1 MKYDPI
7 MCMMVDDSAKTKDEE
22 YKMKVT
28 SYVINKGQSG
38 EYYGLKNKET
48 NQVLYSAPN
57 NWKSREGAKRWAE
70 NKGMIYVEDSSTI
83 DKAIRN
89 CDEEK
94 KENYPE
100 LTISNARVGS
110 KYAYTGGWI
119 KLTKVWKMSEKEMK
133 EKGLNYPWRFE
144 GITNNGYKEG
154 AALTH

>member
-7 MCMMVDDSAKTKDEE
+7 MCMMVDDTVKTKDEE

-70 NKGMIYVEDSSTI
+70 KKGMIYVEDSNTL
-83 DKAIRN
+83 DKAIKS
-89 CDEEK
+89 CDANWTE
-94 KENYPE
+94 
-100 LTISNARVGS
+100 
-110 KYAYTGGWI
+110 AY
-119 KLTKVWKMSEKEMK
+119 KEMENVMNKFSMQGISTSIIYDRVK
-133 EKGLNYPWRFE
+133 ELYMKHKGDPAWETAWQKLNQ
-144 GITNNGYKEG
+144 
-154 AALTH
+154 

>member
-7 MCMMVDDSAKTKDEE
+7 MCMMVGDAVKTKDEE

-70 NKGMIYVEDSSTI
+70 KKGMIYVEDSNTL
-83 DKAIRN
+83 DKAIKM
-89 CDEEK
+89 CD
-94 KENYPE
+94 
-100 LTISNARVGS
+100 
-110 KYAYTGGWI
+110 YAYGTAEI
-119 KLTKVWKMSEKEMK
+119 KDVNGKWVVYHSGKYVQEFDNSDDAEAFVR
-133 EKGLNYPWRFE
+133 EKGW
-144 GITNNGYKEG
+144 
-154 AALTH
+154 H

>member
-7 MCMMVDDSAKTKDEE
+7 MCMMVDDTVKTKDEE

-70 NKGMIYVEDSSTI
+70 KKGMIYVEDSNTL
-83 DKAIRN
+83 DKAIKS
-89 CDEEK
+89 CDDLKSDKEKALEEYKKAKEEYQNVASKAKNLAEMKALANTPEFKKFAEK
-94 KENYPE
+94 K
-100 LTISNARVGS
+100 RVCMQLGCR
-110 KYAYTGGWI
+110 I
-119 KLTKVWKMSEKEMK
+119 
-133 EKGLNYPWRFE
+133 
-144 GITNNGYKEG
+144 
-154 AALTH
+154 

>member
-7 MCMMVDDSAKTKDEE
+7 LCINVPDSKSTKDAEYKMFGPEFHHPIIKANSKEEAIKKAKEIYGWGGKVEAMKVSDEKALDKAIKNCDEE

-70 NKGMIYVEDSSTI
+70 KKGMIYED
-83 DKAIRN
+83 
-89 CDEEK
+89 
-94 KENYPE
+94 
-100 LTISNARVGS
+100 
-110 KYAYTGGWI
+110 
-119 KLTKVWKMSEKEMK
+119 
-133 EKGLNYPWRFE
+133 
-144 GITNNGYKEG
+144 
-154 AALTH
+154 

>member
-1 MKYDPI
+1 MRYDPI
-7 MCMMVDDSAKTKDEE
+7 MCMMVDDSVKTKDAE

-70 NKGMIYVEDSSTI
+70 KKGMIYVEDSNTL

-89 CDEEK
+89 CDANWAE
-94 KENYPE
+94 
-100 LTISNARVGS
+100 
-110 KYAYTGGWI
+110 AY
-119 KLTKVWKMSEKEMK
+119 KEMENVMNKFSMQGISASIIYDRVK
-133 EKGLNYPWRFE
+133 ELYMKHKGDPAWETAWQKF
-144 GITNNGYKEG
+144 NN
-154 AALTH
+154 

>member
-7 MCMMVDDSAKTKDEE
+7 ICMMVDDSVKTKDEE

-70 NKGMIYVEDSSTI
+70 KKGMIYVEDSNTI
-83 DKAIRN
+83 DKAIKS
-89 CDEEK
+89 CDDLKSDKEKALEEYKKAKEEYQNVASKAKNLAEMKALANTPEFKKFAEK
-94 KENYPE
+94 K
-100 LTISNARVGS
+100 RVCMQLGCR
-110 KYAYTGGWI
+110 I
-119 KLTKVWKMSEKEMK
+119 
-133 EKGLNYPWRFE
+133 
-144 GITNNGYKEG
+144 
-154 AALTH
+154 

>member
-7 MCMMVDDSAKTKDEE
+7 MCMMVDDTAKTKDEE

-70 NKGMIYVEDSSTI
+70 KKGMIYVEDSNTI
-83 DKAIRN
+83 DKAIKS
-89 CDEEK
+89 CDDLKSDKEKALEEYKLAKEEYQNVASKAKNLEEMKALANTPEFKKFAEK
-94 KENYPE
+94 K
-100 LTISNARVGS
+100 RVCMQLGCR
-110 KYAYTGGWI
+110 I
-119 KLTKVWKMSEKEMK
+119 
-133 EKGLNYPWRFE
+133 
-144 GITNNGYKEG
+144 
-154 AALTH
+154 

>member
-7 MCMMVDDSAKTKDEE
+7 MCMMVDDSVKTKDEE

-70 NKGMIYVEDSSTI
+70 KKGMIYVEDSNTL
-83 DKAIRN
+83 DKAIKM
-89 CDEEK
+89 CD
-94 KENYPE
+94 
-100 LTISNARVGS
+100 
-110 KYAYTGGWI
+110 YAYGTAEI
-119 KLTKVWKMSEKEMK
+119 KDVNGKWVVYHSGKYVQEFDNSDDAEAFVR
-133 EKGLNYPWRFE
+133 EKGW
-144 GITNNGYKEG
+144 
-154 AALTH
+154 H

>member
-7 MCMMVDDSAKTKDEE
+7 MCMMVDDSVKTKDEE

-70 NKGMIYVEDSSTI
+70 KKGMIYVEDSNTL
-83 DKAIRN
+83 DKAIKM
-89 CDEEK
+89 CD
-94 KENYPE
+94 
-100 LTISNARVGS
+100 
-110 KYAYTGGWI
+110 YAYGTAEI
-119 KLTKVWKMSEKEMK
+119 KDVNGKWVVYHDGKYVQEFDNSDDAEAFVR
-133 EKGLNYPWRFE
+133 EKGW
-144 GITNNGYKEG
+144 
-154 AALTH
+154 H

>member
-1 MKYDPI
+1 MRYDPI
-7 MCMMVDDSAKTKDEE
+7 MCMMVDDYVKTKDAE

-70 NKGMIYVEDSSTI
+70 KKGMIYVEDSNTL

-89 CDEEK
+89 CDANWAE
-94 KENYPE
+94 
-100 LTISNARVGS
+100 
-110 KYAYTGGWI
+110 AY
-119 KLTKVWKMSEKEMK
+119 KEMENVMNKFSMQGISASIIYDRVK
-133 EKGLNYPWRFE
+133 ELYMKHKGDPAWETAWQKF
-144 GITNNGYKEG
+144 NN
-154 AALTH
+154 

>member
-1 MKYDPI
+1 MRYDPI
-7 MCMMVDDSAKTKDEE
+7 MCMMVDDTVKTKDAE

-70 NKGMIYVEDSSTI
+70 KKGMIYVEDSNTL

-89 CDEEK
+89 CDDLKSDKEKALEEYKKAKEEYQNVASKAKSLEEMKALANTPEFKKFAEK
-94 KENYPE
+94 K
-100 LTISNARVGS
+100 RVCMQLGCR
-110 KYAYTGGWI
+110 I
-119 KLTKVWKMSEKEMK
+119 
-133 EKGLNYPWRFE
+133 
-144 GITNNGYKEG
+144 
-154 AALTH
+154 

>member
-7 MCMMVDDSAKTKDEE
+7 MCMNVPDGVRTKDEE

-70 NKGMIYVEDSSTI
+70 KKGMIYVEDSNTI

-89 CDEEK
+89 CDDLKSDKEKALEEYKEAKKEYEKVSSNAKSLAEFKALSNTPEFRKFMEK
-94 KENYPE
+94 KN
-100 LTISNARVGS
+100 VCM
-110 KYAYTGGWI
+110 
-119 KLTKVWKMSEKEMK
+119 KL
-133 EKGLNYPWRFE
+133 GCR
-144 GITNNGYKEG
+144 I
-154 AALTH
+154 

>member
-7 MCMMVDDSAKTKDEE
+7 ICMMVDDSVKTKDEE

-70 NKGMIYVEDSSTI
+70 KKGMIYVEDSNTI
-83 DKAIRN
+83 DKAIKS
-89 CDEEK
+89 CDDLKSDKEKALEEYKKAKEEYQNVASKAKNLEEMKALANTPEFKKFAEK
-94 KENYPE
+94 K
-100 LTISNARVGS
+100 RVCMQLGCR
-110 KYAYTGGWI
+110 I
-119 KLTKVWKMSEKEMK
+119 
-133 EKGLNYPWRFE
+133 
-144 GITNNGYKEG
+144 
-154 AALTH
+154 

>member
-7 MCMMVDDSAKTKDEE
+7 MCMMVDGSVKTKDAE

-70 NKGMIYVEDSSTI
+70 KKGMIYVEDSNTL
-83 DKAIRN
+83 DKAIKS
-89 CDEEK
+89 CDIPNIKESLKQDIKSGKITIKQAGEEMYEAGMFNWIPD
-94 KENYPE
+94 ENE
-100 LTISNARVGS
+100 VKR
-110 KYAYTGGWI
+110 
-119 KLTKVWKMSEKEMK
+119 KL
-133 EKGLNYPWRFE
+133 GL
-144 GITNNGYKEG
+144 
-154 AALTH
+154 

>member
-7 MCMMVDDSAKTKDEE
+7 MCMMVDDSVKTKDEE

-70 NKGMIYVEDSSTI
+70 KKGMIYVEDSNTI
-83 DKAIRN
+83 DKAIKS
-89 CDEEK
+89 CDDLKSDKEKALEEYKKAKEEYQNVASKAKNLAEMKALANTPEFKKFAEK
-94 KENYPE
+94 K
-100 LTISNARVGS
+100 RVCMQLGCR
-110 KYAYTGGWI
+110 I
-119 KLTKVWKMSEKEMK
+119 
-133 EKGLNYPWRFE
+133 
-144 GITNNGYKEG
+144 
-154 AALTH
+154 

>member
-7 MCMMVDDSAKTKDEE
+7 MCMMVDDTVKTKDEE

-70 NKGMIYVEDSSTI
+70 KKGMIYVEDSNAL
-83 DKAIRN
+83 DKAIKM
-89 CDEEK
+89 CD
-94 KENYPE
+94 
-100 LTISNARVGS
+100 
-110 KYAYTGGWI
+110 YAYGTAEI
-119 KLTKVWKMSEKEMK
+119 KDVNGKWVVYHSGKYVQEFDNSDDAEAFVR
-133 EKGLNYPWRFE
+133 EKGW
-144 GITNNGYKEG
+144 
-154 AALTH
+154 H

>member
-1 MKYDPI
+1 MRYDPI
-7 MCMMVDDSAKTKDEE
+7 MCMMVDDTAKTKDEE

-70 NKGMIYVEDSSTI
+70 KKGMIYVEDSNTL

-89 CDEEK
+89 CDANWAE
-94 KENYPE
+94 
-100 LTISNARVGS
+100 
-110 KYAYTGGWI
+110 AY
-119 KLTKVWKMSEKEMK
+119 KEMENVMNKFSMQGISASIIYDRVK
-133 EKGLNYPWRFE
+133 ELYMKHKGDPAWETAWQKF
-144 GITNNGYKEG
+144 NN
-154 AALTH
+154 

>member
-7 MCMMVDDSAKTKDEE
+7 MCMMVDDTVRTKDEE

-70 NKGMIYVEDSSTI
+70 KKGMIYVEDSNTI
-83 DKAIRN
+83 DKAIKS
-89 CDEEK
+89 CDDLKSDKEKALEEYKKAKEEYQNVASKAKNLEEMKALANTPEFKKFAEK
-94 KENYPE
+94 K
-100 LTISNARVGS
+100 RVCMQLGCR
-110 KYAYTGGWI
+110 I
-119 KLTKVWKMSEKEMK
+119 
-133 EKGLNYPWRFE
+133 
-144 GITNNGYKEG
+144 
-154 AALTH
+154 